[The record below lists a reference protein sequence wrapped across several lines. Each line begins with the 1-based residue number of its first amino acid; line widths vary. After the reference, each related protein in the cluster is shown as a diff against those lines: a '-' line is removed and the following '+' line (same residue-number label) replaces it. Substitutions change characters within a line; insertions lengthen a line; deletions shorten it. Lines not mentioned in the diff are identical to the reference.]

1 MFALSTSWNTNT
13 SCSGNQIIKEI
24 RNLGFENIEL
34 CFSHTEKELEQ
45 IINNQ
50 GLKVLSLHNY
60 CPIPEGLLRR
70 KALPDCFSLSSPNN
84 SERKKAVKFTK
95 RTINFACKFKAK
107 AVILHTGRV
116 QIQDHTK
123 QLIKLKAK
131 KGNSCEFESLKHK
144 AIEERESNKA
154 AYLESIFKSI
164 EELSDFAYDRGVSLG
179 IENRI
184 YIREIPNFSEIRFL
198 LDNFH
203 KKGVRYW
210 HDIGHAYVL
219 EKLGFAKHLDYLK
232 AYSKFLLGVHFHDV
246 KGFEDHRAPF
256 TGEID
261 FKKLNPFIKKNTL
274 KVIEAHQPTTAR
286 EIIKARQ
293 RLEKLFN

>member
-13 SCSGNQIIKEI
+13 SCSGNQIIRQI

-34 CFSHTEKELEQ
+34 CFSHTEKELRQ
-45 IINNQ
+45 IIKQQ

-70 KALPDCFSLSSPNN
+70 KALPDCFSLSSLNN

-95 RTINFACKFKAK
+95 RTIRFARKFKAK

-116 QIQDHTK
+116 QIQDYTK
-123 QLIKLKAK
+123 QLIKLKNK
-131 KGNSCEFESLKHK
+131 KGDSCEFESLRQR
-144 AIEERESNKA
+144 AINERKDNKA

-164 EELSDFAYDRGVSLG
+164 KELSDFAYNLGISLG

-184 YIREIPNFSEIRFL
+184 YIREIPNFSEIRFFVE
-198 LDNFH
+198 NFY
-203 KKGVRYW
+203 KKGVFYW
-210 HDIGHAYVL
+210 HDIGHAYIL

-232 AYSKFLLGVHFHDV
+232 AYNKFLLGIHFHDV

-261 FKKLNPFIKKNTL
+261 FKKLKPFIKKSTL
-274 KVIEAHQPTTAR
+274 KVIEAHKPTTAK
-286 EIIKARQ
+286 EIIKAKQ
-293 RLEKLFN
+293 GLEKLFN